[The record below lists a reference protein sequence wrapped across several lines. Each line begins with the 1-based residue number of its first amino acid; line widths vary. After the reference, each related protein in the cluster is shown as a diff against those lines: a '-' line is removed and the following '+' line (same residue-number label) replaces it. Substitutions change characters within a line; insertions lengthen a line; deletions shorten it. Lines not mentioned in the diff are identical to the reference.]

1 MKTKTLIAAFIIAL
15 SLPAAA
21 AARGHHGWHMNQQ
34 YHNGVMQGNVNCPRM
49 SGNTQQTGQMQ
60 PGMCRQAGMQC
71 PRLSAGS
78 QPADQMQR
86 NVNCPRQTADSQPA
100 GRMQPGMGRKANMQR
115 NINCPYA
122 PQQQTG
128 DAQ

>member
-34 YHNGVMQGNVNCPRM
+34 YQNDA
-49 SGNTQQTGQMQ
+49 GQMQ
-60 PGMCRQAGMQC
+60 PGMGRHAN
-71 PRLSAGS
+71 
-78 QPADQMQR
+78 MQR
-86 NVNCPRQTADSQPA
+86 QNNCPRQTADSQQA
-100 GRMQPGMGRKANMQR
+100 GQMQPGMGRKANMQH
-115 NINCPYA
+115 NINCPRQTANSQQVGQMQPGMGRNANMQRKNNCPYAA
-122 PQQQTG
+122 PQPSG